1 MGEVLM
7 AGRDAAIDA
16 WVRRAVEAVRAGG
29 SLSGHP
35 HEILDIPVPVQEA
48 LAFGK
53 EVFMRLVP
61 LLKGSH
67 GVAYLMV
74 SMGLAPIT
82 PGALATD
89 ATEVEA
95 NGIER
100 LVQDEL
106 DVAVGVAHAD
116 AQWKN
121 VEVVTT
127 PLAAGVFKLPLEGA
141 VAYIRGL
148 SEEGDTE
155 WSVDAVLSFEWSTD
169 R

>member
-1 MGEVLM
+1 M
-7 AGRDAAIDA
+7 AERDAAIDA

-29 SLSGHP
+29 SLSAHP
-35 HEILDIPVPVQEA
+35 HEVLDVPVPAQEA

-74 SMGLAPIT
+74 SMGLAPIA
-82 PGALATD
+82 PRALMNK

-95 NGIER
+95 KGIER
-100 LVQDEL
+100 LVLNQL
-106 DVAVGVAHAD
+106 DVAIGVAPAD
-116 AQWKN
+116 AHWKN

-127 PLAAGVFKLPLEGA
+127 PVAASVFKLPMEGA
-141 VAYIRGL
+141 VAYIRGI
-148 SEEGDTE
+148 SEEEDTE
-155 WSVDAVLSFEWSTD
+155 WSVDAVLSFEWFTD